1 METTNIL
8 SDDAI
13 AEKALNRLRLNL
25 QVAAIAGW
33 TDIEEWH
40 PNPKE
45 EKAAKVYQ
53 GTNLSHP
60 EWGKFVPK
68 YVESIDA
75 ITKVFD
81 LLGFEWSVTS
91 DCYAFVTSQNELIA
105 ESNGETPAIALCNLL
120 LEINPTPIKPVQKAE
135 VLEAV
140 F

>member
-1 METTNIL
+1 MENQEI
-8 SDDAI
+8 
-13 AEKALNRLRLNL
+13 NL
-25 QVAAIAGW
+25 AVAAIAGR
-33 TDIEEWH
+33 TD
-40 PNPKE
+40 N
-45 EKAAKVYQ
+45 
-53 GTNLSHP
+53 
-60 EWGKFVPK
+60 

-75 ITKVFD
+75 IAKVFD